1 MSLYIIKAVVR
12 TDILKYR
19 DRAFR
24 YIMENF
30 QETVI
35 QFEMLALQKTA
46 CSAGRQT
53 QGVFGVSEQRFVGV
67 QGGYILHFLPK
78 AGDRYCTAEMSLQ
91 GLKAVEDTKGVR
103 S

>member
-30 QETVI
+30 
-35 QFEMLALQKTA
+35 
-46 CSAGRQT
+46 
-53 QGVFGVSEQRFVGV
+53 
-67 QGGYILHFLPK
+67 
-78 AGDRYCTAEMSLQ
+78 
-91 GLKAVEDTKGVR
+91 
-103 S
+103 